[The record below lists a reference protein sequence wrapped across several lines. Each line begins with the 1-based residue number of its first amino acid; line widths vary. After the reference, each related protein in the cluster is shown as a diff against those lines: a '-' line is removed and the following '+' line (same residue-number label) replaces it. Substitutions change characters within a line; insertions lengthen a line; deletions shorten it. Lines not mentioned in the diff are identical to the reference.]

1 MNISATFASLRF
13 FSYTLKVYIHYN
25 EFKACFWR
33 ALTDFHRHQQIERT
47 PYSNRCKH
55 HIIDHIRFGPKIRC
69 LKGLQDIL
77 KLKNNALN
85 ANYDITKK
93 RSSVFTSIVRWQ
105 THWSLFKNYRLSSP
119 TDSLTSEII
128 VFYVEFLISTSSF
141 YANLPYAI
149 LRIQSLTQ

>member
-1 MNISATFASLRF
+1 MIFYFVCLRF
-13 FSYTLKVYIHYN
+13 LVIFWRFILTIRT
-25 EFKACFWR
+25 CFWR
-33 ALTDFHRHQQIERT
+33 ALTDFHRHQQIEWA

-55 HIIDHIRFGPKIRC
+55 HIFDHIRFGPQTRC
-69 LKGLQDIL
+69 LKGLLAVL
-77 KLKNNALN
+77 KLHNNAN
-85 ANYDITKK
+85 NDITKK

-105 THWSLFKNYRLSSP
+105 THWSLFKNYRLFSP